1 MSLLQ
6 TIGTLGSAATSYFGA
21 ASAAKKMRQDPS
33 KIAADFEGL
42 SASSPR
48 AVLDK
53 GYDKYLSNALQDPA
67 GDQLRKVAEQNL
79 AGNVNALKAGGAQ
92 ALLGGLS
99 GVSTGGQD
107 RLAQIEADSFGRQ
120 QGAREK
126 YNAASQRVG
135 DANTRFDQ
143 NFEASKFSALRGA
156 ETYNQQLEG
165 AKSQALGEM
174 GSAVFGLLGNAKK
187 GNTDLSTDFTGGLSF
202 MEAGGLDGDP
212 STSWKSGGMITPGK
226 FSHETNPIDMLKDG
240 AKIGEMTGGEVILNP
255 EQQEKVAKQ
264 SPIFR
269 KLMRKFAMKAQ
280 K

>member
-143 NFEASKFSALRGA
+143 NFEASKL
-156 ETYNQQLEG
+156 
-165 AKSQALGEM
+165 
-174 GSAVFGLLGNAKK
+174 
-187 GNTDLSTDFTGGLSF
+187 
-202 MEAGGLDGDP
+202 